1 MEILMG
7 FFIGVLAMM
16 SVIALAYL
24 SILVRLEWY
33 TWSSLITGVIAV
45 LFGIG
50 WLWASFLE
58 GYPQSG
64 SLGLIVFS
72 GAGVVMLVLTW
83 RFLVGPALANRTNS

>member
-7 FFIGVLAMM
+7 FFIGVLLMM

-33 TWSSLITGVIAV
+33 TWSSLVTGVIAV

-58 GYPQSG
+58 GYNT
-64 SLGLIVFS
+64 IVHV
-72 GAGVVMLVLTW
+72 AC
-83 RFLVGPALANRTNS
+83 

>member
-7 FFIGVLAMM
+7 FFLGVLAMM
-16 SVIALAYL
+16 GVIALAYL
-24 SILVRLEWY
+24 SIVVRLEWY
-33 TWSSLITGVIAV
+33 TWSSLVTGVITV

-58 GYPQSG
+58 VYPQSG

-72 GAGVVMLVLTW
+72 GAGVVILVLTW
-83 RFLVGPALANRTNS
+83 RYLVGPVLANRSNG

>member
-1 MEILMG
+1 MEILIG
-7 FFIGVLAMM
+7 FFLGVLAMTG
-16 SVIALAYL
+16 VIALAYL
-24 SILVRLEWY
+24 SIVVRLQWY
-33 TWSSLITGVIAV
+33 TWSSLVTGVIAV

-72 GAGVVMLVLTW
+72 GAGVVILVLTW
-83 RFLVGPALANRTNS
+83 RFLVGPVLANRSNG

>member
-1 MEILMG
+1 MEILIG
-7 FFIGVLAMM
+7 FFLGVLAMTG
-16 SVIALAYL
+16 VIALAYL
-24 SILVRLEWY
+24 SIVVKLEWY
-33 TWSSLITGVIAV
+33 TWSSLLTGVIAV

-72 GAGVVMLVLTW
+72 GAGVVILVLTW
-83 RFLVGPALANRTNS
+83 RFLVGPVLANRSNG

>member
-1 MEILMG
+1 MEILIG
-7 FFIGVLAMM
+7 FFLGVLAMTG
-16 SVIALAYL
+16 VIALAYL
-24 SILVRLEWY
+24 SIVVRLEWY
-33 TWSSLITGVIAV
+33 TWSSLVTGVIAV

-72 GAGVVMLVLTW
+72 GADVVILVLTW
-83 RFLVGPALANRTNS
+83 RFLVGPVLANRSNG

>member
-1 MEILMG
+1 MEILIG
-7 FFIGVLAMM
+7 FFLGVLAMTG
-16 SVIALAYL
+16 VIALAYL
-24 SILVRLEWY
+24 SIVVRLEWY
-33 TWSSLITGVIAV
+33 TWSSLVTGVIAV

-72 GAGVVMLVLTW
+72 GAGVVILVLTW
-83 RFLVGPALANRTNS
+83 RYLVGPVLANRSSG

>member
-1 MEILMG
+1 MEILIG
-7 FFIGVLAMM
+7 FVIGVLAMM
-16 SVIALAYL
+16 GVVALAYL
-24 SILVRLEWY
+24 SIVVRLEWY
-33 TWSSLITGVIAV
+33 TWSSLVTGVIAV

-72 GAGVVMLVLTW
+72 GAGVVILVLTW
-83 RFLVGPALANRTNS
+83 RYLVGPVLAKRSNG

>member
-1 MEILMG
+1 MEILIG
-7 FFIGVLAMM
+7 FFLGVLAMTG
-16 SVIALAYL
+16 VIALAYL
-24 SILVRLEWY
+24 SIVVRLEWY
-33 TWSSLITGVIAV
+33 TWSSLVTGVIAV

-72 GAGVVMLVLTW
+72 GAGVVILVLTW
-83 RFLVGPALANRTNS
+83 RFLVGPVLANRSNG

>member
-1 MEILMG
+1 MEILIG
-7 FFIGVLAMM
+7 FFLGVLAMTGA
-16 SVIALAYL
+16 IALAYL
-24 SILVRLEWY
+24 SIVVRLQWY
-33 TWSSLITGVIAV
+33 TWSSLVTGVIAV

-72 GAGVVMLVLTW
+72 GAGVVILVLTW
-83 RFLVGPALANRTNS
+83 RFLVGPVLANRSNG